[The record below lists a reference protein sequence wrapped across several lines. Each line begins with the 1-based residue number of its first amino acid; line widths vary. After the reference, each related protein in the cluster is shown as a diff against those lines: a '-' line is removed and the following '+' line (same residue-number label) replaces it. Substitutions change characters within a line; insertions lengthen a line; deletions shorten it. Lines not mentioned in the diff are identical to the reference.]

1 MKHFCLG
8 VCLKYEKN
16 TWSVLKIIYPYL
28 FPDTLRLSF
37 SFSTPCF
44 IPNVGFLQCWHIYLY
59 IIICKEIAKCRKVLS
74 YRFYFII
81 LIYLALNKL
90 LLTNIWL
97 LLHIF
102 HSHSKSIRSAI
113 SSNLTK
119 KCIFI
124 IHNWKKNCTKKRI
137 HWDLILKPPLKFMGE
152 NNFTSNIMHY
162 LSICYLTSKDRLQS
176 IKYQFTDCNN
186 SQMCLYVCFKVNK
199 HILWSCHFPAKV
211 QLKSMICKAPF

>member
-1 MKHFCLG
+1 M
-8 VCLKYEKN
+8 
-16 TWSVLKIIYPYL
+16 
-28 FPDTLRLSF
+28 
-37 SFSTPCF
+37 
-44 IPNVGFLQCWHIYLY
+44 
-59 IIICKEIAKCRKVLS
+59 LS

-90 LLTNIWL
+90 LLTNIWF

-119 KCIFI
+119 VH
-124 IHNWKKNCTKKRI
+124 IHDPQLKINCTKNCI

-186 SQMCLYVCFKVNK
+186 SQMCLYVCFRVNK